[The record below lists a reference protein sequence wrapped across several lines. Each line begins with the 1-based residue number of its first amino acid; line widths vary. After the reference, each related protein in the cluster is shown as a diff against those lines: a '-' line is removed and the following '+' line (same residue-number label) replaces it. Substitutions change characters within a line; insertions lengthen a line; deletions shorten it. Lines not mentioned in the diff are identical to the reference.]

1 MFLLKQGLSSTSAQD
16 QHFWRNQYLLSKA
29 KKNHRTHKPRTNQ
42 RLYGMFLSLSLSLH
56 VSLSHS
62 FSLPLSFSYEHLKGK
77 RQMGLGT
84 VSPFTLFLNCQYSQG
99 DSLCDS
105 LGDSFL
111 PHPWDDSGLRRR
123 SASCCRVSFNISTL
137 CTAHWEAKLTEPHRD
152 RTTLLART
160 QFRSLLIYT
169 LSDTLSGNYFLF
181 QSKRNL
187 NSMWFFLGS
196 LKVKC
201 GNGFLSQ
208 LVLHRFIDMINYVD
222 YINLS

>member
-16 QHFWRNQYLLSKA
+16 QHFRRNQYLLSKA
-29 KKNHRTHKPRTNQ
+29 KKKITKHINQ
-42 RLYGMFLSLSLSLH
+42 GQTRDCTVCFSLSLSLH
-56 VSLSHS
+56 VSLSH
-62 FSLPLSFSYEHLKGK
+62 SFSYEHLKGK

-137 CTAHWEAKLTEPHRD
+137 RTAH
-152 RTTLLART
+152 
-160 QFRSLLIYT
+160 
-169 LSDTLSGNYFLF
+169 
-181 QSKRNL
+181 
-187 NSMWFFLGS
+187 
-196 LKVKC
+196 
-201 GNGFLSQ
+201 
-208 LVLHRFIDMINYVD
+208 
-222 YINLS
+222 